1 MGCKGGCVGGP
12 KTLIPL
18 EKGKQQVDNFAFD
31 SPIKVPL
38 HSETLDNILKEIG
51 INSIDDFK
59 DKQKMSLFERDFN
72 SNNVKK

>member
-1 MGCKGGCVGGP
+1 HNGR
-12 KTLIPL
+12 I
-18 EKGKQQVDNFAFD
+18 FAFD

-38 HSETLDNILKEIG
+38 HSEALDNILKEIG